1 MGMRD
6 WISTSVV
13 NNPCPYVRQGKRFFS
28 YVQNMFGNSSENQE
42 IAKHFAGAGND
53 KMDM

>member
-13 NNPCPYVRQGKRFFS
+13 NDRCPYVRQGKRFFS
-28 YVQNMFGNSSENQE
+28 YIQNMFCNASENQE
-42 IAKHFAGAGND
+42 IAKHFAGAGID
-53 KMDM
+53 KMDI